1 MRSVD
6 LSGLPRDARHF
17 IAWNQSEGFDVPFH
31 YDDQQGLLT
40 ILRAGK
46 GNHGEAVL
54 DIRYAGRI
62 IPAVPASS
70 VKHCILGR
78 ILQTRHF
85 GFVTSLGQRFADA
98 RRDYTILD
106 QRRGRLKS
114 NPRMTQREVLILCS
128 RCGAKTW
135 MAEERVA
142 AAKKLRLRPL
152 SVFASVWK
160 AFHRSN

>member
-17 IAWNQSEGFDVPFH
+17 IAWNQSEGYDVPFH

-85 GFVTSLGQRFADA
+85 DFVTSLG
-98 RRDYTILD
+98 
-106 QRRGRLKS
+106 
-114 NPRMTQREVLILCS
+114 
-128 RCGAKTW
+128 
-135 MAEERVA
+135 
-142 AAKKLRLRPL
+142 
-152 SVFASVWK
+152 
-160 AFHRSN
+160 

>member
-54 DIRYAGRI
+54 DIRYAGQLRQALYFRQDPSNAPFRFCYVAGAAVCGR
-62 IPAVPASS
+62 PAGLYDFRSAPRAFKIQSQDDAARSS
-70 VKHCILGR
+70 
-78 ILQTRHF
+78 
-85 GFVTSLGQRFADA
+85 
-98 RRDYTILD
+98 Y
-106 QRRGRLKS
+106 
-114 NPRMTQREVLILCS
+114 P
-128 RCGAKTW
+128 
-135 MAEERVA
+135 
-142 AAKKLRLRPL
+142 
-152 SVFASVWK
+152 VFAVQ
-160 AFHRSN
+160 R

>member
-17 IAWNQSEGFDVPFH
+17 IAWNQSEGYDIPFQ

-54 DIRYAGRI
+54 DILYAGRI

-85 GFVTSLGQRFADA
+85 DFVTSLGQH
-98 RRDYTILD
+98 LW
-106 QRRGRLKS
+106 QEL
-114 NPRMTQREVLILCS
+114 
-128 RCGAKTW
+128 
-135 MAEERVA
+135 
-142 AAKKLRLRPL
+142 
-152 SVFASVWK
+152 
-160 AFHRSN
+160 